1 MNVNCTGTFNSIWA
15 VLPQMRE
22 RQDGPIVNSNS
33 IAGMRASEL
42 GVVAYGDSKFATSV
56 LGRCV
61 ALEEGDH
68 GIPVTNIY
76 PDEINTPIL
85 DQRPQPVSD
94 ERKATLAQ
102 PEDLGAVVTLIA
114 KLPPRAH
121 SEELVIKPTVAK
133 FN

>member
-1 MNVNCTGTFNSIWA
+1 
-15 VLPQMRE
+15 MRE

-76 PDEINTPIL
+76 
-85 DQRPQPVSD
+85 
-94 ERKATLAQ
+94 
-102 PEDLGAVVTLIA
+102 
-114 KLPPRAH
+114 
-121 SEELVIKPTVAK
+121 ELKHIIFFSKISSK
-133 FN
+133 WFKYFH